1 MLLHSFLPVSVFLS
15 SLSGFAAANDR
26 TDYRTSNAK
35 GSLQARAPTANGLG
49 QRGSTLYRASIT
61 QPTYSGFSR
70 DTASWLS
77 ETTIMGYDK
86 NNVIQRAIST
96 YKQPNARWYLFHID
110 ANDPL
115 LQWGLQ
121 SFRNL
126 NQASSSQLAYRAPM
140 TFYLIKGW
148 DLYYGK
154 NFHRHT
160 DNDQYNPN
168 WWLEHTAKDVEI
180 YRPGTRKPSYY
191 AQAHGFTRQTAAQN
205 PNDPVLW
212 GAGYRDKDQ
221 MVKVMGALNSDRRW
235 FLFTLKRH
243 QPLVS
248 SFAKTPRL
256 PTWPRETLAAET
268 TMSFDLVTSW
278 EVYDGQNLIKVVE
291 NTPENL
297 KLW

>member
-1 MLLHSFLPVSVFLS
+1 MS
-15 SLSGFAAANDR
+15 
-26 TDYRTSNAK
+26 
-35 GSLQARAPTANGLG
+35 
-49 QRGSTLYRASIT
+49 
-61 QPTYSGFSR
+61 
-70 DTASWLS
+70 
-77 ETTIMGYDK
+77 
-86 NNVIQRAIST
+86 
-96 YKQPNARWYLFHID
+96 
-110 ANDPL
+110 
-115 LQWGLQ
+115 
-121 SFRNL
+121 
-126 NQASSSQLAYRAPM
+126 
-140 TFYLIKGW
+140 FYLIKGW

-154 NFHRHT
+154 NFHEHT
-160 DNDQYNPN
+160 DNHQYNPN
-168 WWLEHTAKDVEI
+168 WWLEHTAKGAEI

-191 AQAHGFTRQTAAQN
+191 AQAHGFTRQTAAEN

-221 MVKVMGALNSDRRW
+221 MVKVMGALNKDRRW

-243 QPLVS
+243 RPLVS

-278 EVYDGQNLIKVVE
+278 EVYDGENRIKVVE

>member
-1 MLLHSFLPVSVFLS
+1 MLLQSFLSVSVFLS

-70 DTASWLS
+70 DTASWIS

-86 NNVIQRAIST
+86 NDVIQRAMSA

-121 SFRNL
+121 SFRNP
-126 NQASSSQLAYRAPM
+126 NQANA
-140 TFYLIKGW
+140 
-148 DLYYGK
+148 
-154 NFHRHT
+154 
-160 DNDQYNPN
+160 
-168 WWLEHTAKDVEI
+168 EI

-191 AQAHGFTRQTAAQN
+191 AQAHGFTRQTAAEN

-221 MVKVMGALNSDRRW
+221 MVKVMGALNKDRRW

-243 QPLVS
+243 RPLVS

-278 EVYDGQNLIKVVE
+278 EVYDGENRIKVVE